1 MTRLYRLLLL
11 VATLVCANQIQAQ
24 TQMQQ
29 EFEKFLT
36 LFPEYEWEDLQT
48 LFIKGSETSE
58 FSYDDYRKNIWYVEP
73 QNGPDNVFNHI
84 RNMQYDEFYGSKTPP
99 PHIKTKDGK
108 IFSAGGLLTPGYF
121 KEENLSF
128 SISYFPWAKVKI
140 SDDVI
145 LLFIRVQV
153 IASGDDGYYGYLQM
167 FTFKLST
174 QQMISGIIVSEND
187 KNPVFEP
194 NKSIYLYEFNAYRDY
209 ENYDD
214 EDFVVDP
221 NWGNRYVFKLE
232 SDGYLRMTE
241 MQERTIFKRKII
253 KDPDGYVNVRKEPTT
268 QSEVLYTLNDGKA
281 VYVWMMPDSNWA
293 EIIRIYDEKRGYV
306 HKSRLK

>member
-1 MTRLYRLLLL
+1 MKKLNIAIIGLLMLTG
-11 VATLVCANQIQAQ
+11 VSVKAQ

-36 LFPEYEWEDLQT
+36 LFPEYEWENLT
-48 LFIKGSETSE
+48 ALFIKGSETSE
-58 FSYDDYRKNIWYVEP
+58 FSYDDYRKNVWYVEP

-84 RNMQYDEFYGSKTPP
+84 RNMQTDVYGSKTPP
-99 PHIKTKDGK
+99 PHIKTKDGE
-108 IFSAGGLLTPGYF
+108 IFSAGGLLTPSYF
-121 KEENLSF
+121 KEEDLSF

-140 SDDVI
+140 SDDLI
-145 LLFIRVQV
+145 LLFIAVDV
-153 IASGDDGYYGYLQM
+153 IANENDGYYGYIQM
-167 FTFKLST
+167 FTFKRST

-187 KNPVFEP
+187 KRTVFEP
-194 NKSIYLYEFNAYRDY
+194 DKSIYLYEFNAYRDY